1 MWMLQIEV
9 WVAKRKEPFKRP
21 IIHSN
26 THTLTFIHSFIQ
38 LYLNNNR
45 RAFAHIH
52 MSYNIHSY
60 LHTHSFSHTHVC
72 IHTTIRSY
80 PYIYSYTKKK
90 YPTHLCDSLP
100 SKIPSTNK
108 AYMRNTLKYLQ
119 SLVFRLRNS
128 IDPTMRLQQWGLV
141 VVCVITFILTCNQS
155 YPYMSTYCE
164 QICYTSF

>member
-1 MWMLQIEV
+1 MFDEFSTFFKVLSVVYNLKCLMWMLQIEV

-60 LHTHSFSHTHVC
+60 LHTHSFTHTHVY
-72 IHTTIRSY
+72 IHTTIHSY
-80 PYIYSYTKKK
+80 RTPYIHTYIENTIPLTFVIHFPQKFHQPTKPRCAIPQNTYKAWVVWPPNSIN
-90 YPTHLCDSLP
+90 PTK
-100 SKIPSTNK
+100 KIPSTNK
-108 AYMRNTLKYLQ
+108 
-119 SLVFRLRNS
+119 S
-128 IDPTMRLQQWGLV
+128 
-141 VVCVITFILTCNQS
+141 
-155 YPYMSTYCE
+155 
-164 QICYTSF
+164 